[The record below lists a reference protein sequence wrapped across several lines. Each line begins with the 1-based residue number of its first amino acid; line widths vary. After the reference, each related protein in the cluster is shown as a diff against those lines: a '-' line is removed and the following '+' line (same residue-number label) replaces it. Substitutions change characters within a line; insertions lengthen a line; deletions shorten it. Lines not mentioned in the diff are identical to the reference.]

1 MGYSKNNYWHRAG
14 LVLPLGSMSQMGL
27 SSSMWASVAGV
38 GTDIFSAGLGQSSCS
53 PESLELGKPL
63 KHLTVCFGTKEGNKG
78 KEEEEGHGLSG
89 WTGLCWAH
97 LHTRLGRMSRV
108 SSHPLVLP
116 EWATQSQVHLLFPGL
131 TWAQG
136 LNCTSV
142 KVTMSSW
149 RTSQVIPL
157 CT

>member
-14 LVLPLGSMSQMGL
+14 LVLPLGSMFHMGL

-78 KEEEEGHGLSG
+78 KEEEEGHGLSD

-97 LHTRLGRMSRV
+97 LHTRLGRRISGPG
-108 SSHPLVLP
+108 SPLILWSYQNGPLKVRF
-116 EWATQSQVHLLFPGL
+116 TFCFQV
-131 TWAQG
+131 
-136 LNCTSV
+136 
-142 KVTMSSW
+142 
-149 RTSQVIPL
+149 
-157 CT
+157 